1 MKRTICEQSEKKIE
15 ENSNEKD
22 QTKKKTTETKKF
34 K

>member
-22 QTKKKTTETKKF
+22 QTKQKTTKMKKF